1 MCLKNK
7 NLCYHRNNTENFYKK
22 RMRRMKVVNSMAD
35 LIGETPL
42 VKLNR
47 LQPADGASVYLKLEF
62 FNPSRSVKDRAA
74 FNMIVEAEK
83 AGLLNEN
90 STIIEP
96 TSGNTGI
103 GLAMNAAARG
113 YRSIL
118 VMPDTMTQERIN
130 LLKAYGAEVVLTPGD
145 EKMPGAI
152 RKAEE
157 LTKEI
162 PNAFMPMQFENN
174 ANPDAHRKTTAKEII
189 EAMNE
194 LGKDL
199 SAFVATAG
207 TGGTITGTGE
217 VLRENYPNMTVHVV
231 EPAGSPVLSG
241 GRPGK
246 HKLVGTS
253 PGFIPDTLNV
263 DVYDEILKIKDE
275 QAYDI
280 TRRLASEEGILV
292 GPSSGAACY
301 AAIEVAKKLSPD
313 QVVVCIACDTGERY
327 LSSDLFSFE

>member
-1 MCLKNK
+1 
-7 NLCYHRNNTENFYKK
+7 
-22 RMRRMKVVNSMAD
+22 MKVVNNIAE
-35 LIGETPL
+35 LIGDTPF

-47 LQPADGASVYLKLEF
+47 LQPEKGATVYAKLEYY
-62 FNPSRSVKDRAA
+62 NPSKSVKDRAA
-74 FNMIVEAEK
+74 FNMMLEAEK
-83 AGLLNEN
+83 AGLLKEG

-103 GLAMNAAARG
+103 GIAMNAAARG

-118 VMPDTMTQERIN
+118 VMPDTMTAERIN

-152 RKAEE
+152 KKANE
-157 LTKEI
+157 LAKDIEGS
-162 PNAFMPMQFENN
+162 FVPMQFENF
-174 ANPDAHRKTTAKEII
+174 ANPDAHRKSTALEII
-189 EAMNE
+189 EAADQ
-194 LGKDL
+194 LGKPL

-217 VLRENYPNMTVHVV
+217 VLKEKYQDLQVHVV

-241 GRPGK
+241 GKPGK

-253 PGFIPDTLNV
+253 PGFIPDILNQE
-263 DVYDEILKIKDE
+263 VYDKIHKIEDE

-280 TRRLASEEGILV
+280 TRRLAREEGILV

-301 AAIEVAKKLSPD
+301 AALEVAKTLPEDSF
-313 QVVVCIACDTGERY
+313 VVFIACDTGERY
-327 LSSDLFSFE
+327 LSSDVFRYE

>member
-1 MCLKNK
+1 
-7 NLCYHRNNTENFYKK
+7 
-22 RMRRMKVVNSMAD
+22 MKVVNNMAD

-217 VLRENYPNMTVHVV
+217 VLRANYPNMTVHVV

>member
-1 MCLKNK
+1 M
-7 NLCYHRNNTENFYKK
+7 FI
-22 RMRRMKVVNSMAD
+22 MKVVQNIAD
-35 LIGETPL
+35 LIGDTPL

-47 LQPADGASVYLKLEF
+47 LAPAEGADVYVKLEF
-62 FNPSRSVKDRAA
+62 YNPSKSVKDRAA
-74 FNMIVEAEK
+74 YHMITEAEK
-83 AGLLNEN
+83 AGLLKEGA
-90 STIIEP
+90 TIIEP

-113 YRSIL
+113 YRAIL

-152 RKAEE
+152 AKAKE
-157 LTKEI
+157 LTESI
-162 PNAFMPMQFENN
+162 ENGFMPMQFENH
-174 ANPDAHRKTTAKEII
+174 ANPDAHRQSTAIEIA
-189 EAMNE
+189 EAME
-194 LGKDL
+194 QIGKPL
-199 SAFVATAG
+199 AAFVATAG

-217 VLRENYPNMTVHVV
+217 GLRTYYPDLDIHVV

-241 GRPGK
+241 GKPGK

-253 PGFIPDTLNV
+253 PGFIP
-263 DVYDEILKIKDE
+263 EILNTDIYNEIHKIEDE

-280 TRRLASEEGILV
+280 ARRMASEEGILV

-327 LSSDLFSFE
+327 LSSDLFRF

>member
-1 MCLKNK
+1 
-7 NLCYHRNNTENFYKK
+7 
-22 RMRRMKVVNSMAD
+22 MKVVQNIAE
-35 LIGETPL
+35 LIGDTPL

-47 LQPADGASVYLKLEF
+47 LNPADGADVYVKLEF
-62 FNPSRSVKDRAA
+62 YNPSKSVKDRAA
-74 FNMIVEAEK
+74 FQMIVEAEK
-83 AGLLNEN
+83 EGLLKEG

-113 YRSIL
+113 YRAIL

-145 EKMPGAI
+145 DKMPGAI
-152 RKAEE
+152 EKAKE
-157 LTKEI
+157 LTKSI
-162 PNAFMPMQFENN
+162 PNSFMPMQFEND
-174 ANPDAHRKTTAKEII
+174 ANPEAHRQTTALEIV
-189 EAMNE
+189 EAMKQI
-194 LGKDL
+194 GKPL

-217 VLRENYPNMTVHVV
+217 VLKEHYPDLAVHVV

-241 GRPGK
+241 GKPGK

-253 PGFIPDTLNV
+253 PGFVPDILNTT
-263 DVYDEILKIKDE
+263 VYDKIHKIEDE
-275 QAYDI
+275 HAYDI
-280 TRRLASEEGILV
+280 ARRMASEEGILV

-301 AAIEVAKKLSPD
+301 AAIEVAKTLSPED
-313 QVVVCIACDTGERY
+313 VVVCIACDTGERY
-327 LSSDLFSFE
+327 LSSDLFRF

>member
-1 MCLKNK
+1 
-7 NLCYHRNNTENFYKK
+7 
-22 RMRRMKVVNSMAD
+22 MRVVNNIAA

-47 LQPADGASVYLKLEF
+47 LAPEGGASVYLKLEY
-62 FNPSRSVKDRAA
+62 FNPSKSVKDRAA
-74 FNMIVEAEK
+74 FNMIVTAE
-83 AGLLNEN
+83 NEGKLKPG

-113 YRSIL
+113 YKAIL
-118 VMPDTMTQERIN
+118 VMPDTMTIERIN

-152 RKAEE
+152 KKAEE
-157 LTKEI
+157 LLKEI
-162 PNAFMPMQFENN
+162 PDSYMPMQFENE
-174 ANPDAHRKTTAKEII
+174 ANPDAHRKSTAKEII
-189 EAMNE
+189 EAMEE
-194 LGKDL
+194 LKKPL

-217 VLRENYPNMTVHVV
+217 GLKEVYPDLAVHVV

-241 GRPGK
+241 GKPGK

-253 PGFIPDTLNV
+253 PGFIPEILNQ
-263 DVYDEILKIKDE
+263 DVYEKIHKIEDED
-275 QAYDI
+275 AYE
-280 TRRLASEEGILV
+280 TARRLAREEGILV
-292 GPSSGAACY
+292 GPSSGAACF
-301 AAIEVAKKLSPD
+301 AAINVAKQLRPD
-313 QVVVCIACDTGERY
+313 EVVICIACDTGERY
-327 LSSDLFSFE
+327 LSSDLFQFQD